1 MYIPNVVITI
11 KKDDNQNSD
20 TLSLKTI
27 INELDLLKKAVIIQQ
42 DIFLKKDLLLLANKF
57 IKKADPSNAEEYY
70 NSYLKKKIQNW

>member
-11 KKDDNQNSD
+11 KKDDSQNSD

-42 DIFLKKDLLLLANKF
+42 DIF
-57 IKKADPSNAEEYY
+57 
-70 NSYLKKKIQNW
+70 